1 MIILCRSYFI
11 KLIFLYFKVSKNKMY
26 LINNKCI
33 NFGEIFLPQSPKG
46 AVNSEV
52 DFMMDGS

>member
-1 MIILCRSYFI
+1 
-11 KLIFLYFKVSKNKMY
+11 MY
-26 LINNKCI
+26 LIINKCI